1 MEFIPWTFNQ
11 KEYTPGYKRTLEQVG
26 PTSLYLY
33 DIVRSKYISL
43 PVIPNSVSASYTAS
57 LKQLSSFGILH
68 PINYYVGGSAKTIS
82 FAVDVHE
89 DLVMDYT
96 GRENTE
102 RNNLY
107 HMLDILKAMSEPR
120 EDNGRLEP
128 PHVYMQLGNQFAGK
142 GHIETTISLA
152 TPYRDNRYVLA
163 NINITFTFHD
173 SFKNSELEIVS
184 EEPGSLKIGLG
195 VSDLERLDVTEENF
209 ENFFKENFGIDA
221 ILRRTLADSK
231 LYNLAHNYNT
241 LYSYVDNLKLGK
253 AYDQAR
259 EVEQL
264 LENLNDYI
272 LKGDLSAITALG
284 TPPPITWQTL
294 YYEDHESVDKAA
306 AFALVKGLATF
317 KVIMT
322 GNYYAEQTKPNLLAL
337 KAEIE
342 AVKAQHRAYRAW
354 YHVVAYRVEYGEPY
368 PDIYADEEE
377 FRDSIDYGLE
387 TLLSMINTQ
396 LKVYGFSESE
406 E

>member
-11 KEYTPGYKRTLEQVG
+11 KEYTPGYKRTLEQIG

-43 PVIPNSVSASYTAS
+43 PVIPDSVSASYTAS

-120 EDNGRLEP
+120 EANGRLEP

-195 VSDLERLDVTEENF
+195 VSDLERLGATEENF

-241 LYSYVDNLKLGK
+241 LYSYVDRLKSRK

-259 EVEQL
+259 EAEQL
-264 LENLNDYI
+264 LENLNEYI

-284 TPPPITWQTL
+284 TPPPITGETL
-294 YYEDHESVDKAA
+294 YHEDADKAA

-354 YHVVAYRVEYGEPY
+354 YLAEEWGGSYSRILEVEG
-368 PDIYADEEE
+368 DLEE

-387 TLLSMINTQ
+387 TLLNMINTQ

>member
-43 PVIPNSVSASYTAS
+43 PVIPNSVSASYTAA

-68 PINYYVGGSAKTIS
+68 PINYYIGGSAKTIS

-195 VSDLERLDVTEENF
+195 VSDLERLGATEENF

-231 LYNLAHNYNT
+231 LYNLAHRYIT
-241 LYSYVDNLKLGK
+241 LYTYDSNSDRVKKMKQRFDNL
-253 AYDQAR
+253 D
-259 EVEQL
+259 
-264 LENLNDYI
+264 DYI
-272 LKGDLSAITALG
+272 LQGNLSAIAALVG
-284 TPPPITWQTL
+284 APAPITEETM
-294 YYEDHESVDKAA
+294 DVGHADMAA
-306 AFALVKGLATF
+306 PFALIKGLATF

-322 GNYYAEQTKPNLLAL
+322 GNYYTEQTKQNLLAL
-337 KAEIE
+337 QTEISI
-342 AVKAQHRAYRAW
+342 AKAQYRAFRDR
-354 YHVVAYRVEYGEPY
+354 YLAVSYGGSYSDLKDHEG
-368 PDIYADEEE
+368 DHEE
-377 FRDSIDYGLE
+377 FRDSIDSGYE
-387 TLLSMINTQ
+387 TLLNMINTQ
-396 LKVYGFSESE
+396 LKFYDFSESE

>member
-11 KEYTPGYKRTLEQVG
+11 KEYTPGYKRTLEQIG

-43 PVIPNSVSASYTAS
+43 PVIPDSVSASYTAS

-107 HMLDILKAMSEPR
+107 HMLDILKAMSESR
-120 EDNGRLEP
+120 EVNGRLEP

-142 GHIETTISLA
+142 GHIETSISLA

-184 EEPGSLKIGLG
+184 EESGSLKIGLG
-195 VSDLERLDVTEENF
+195 VSDLERLGATEENF

-241 LYSYVDNLKLGK
+241 LYSYVDRIKFHKGD
-253 AYDQAR
+253 DQAR

-264 LENLNDYI
+264 FENLNEYI

-294 YYEDHESVDKAA
+294 YHEDADKAA

-337 KAEIE
+337 KTEIE
-342 AVKAQHRAYRAW
+342 AAKAQYRAYRAW
-354 YHVVAYRVEYGEPY
+354 YLAEEYGGSYSRILEL
-368 PDIYADEEE
+368 YADLEE

-396 LKVYGFSESE
+396 LRVYGFSESE

>member
-11 KEYTPGYKRTLEQVG
+11 KEYTPGYKRTLEQIG

-68 PINYYVGGSAKTIS
+68 PINYYIGGSAKTIS

-195 VSDLERLDVTEENF
+195 VSDLERLGVTEENF

-241 LYSYVDNLKLGK
+241 LYSYVDRLKFRK
-253 AYDQAR
+253 AYAQAR

-264 LENLNDYI
+264 LENLNEYI

-294 YYEDHESVDKAA
+294 YHEDADKAA

-322 GNYYAEQTKPNLLAL
+322 GNYYDEQTKPNLLAL

-342 AVKAQHRAYRAW
+342 AVKAQYRAYRDW
-354 YHVVAYRVEYGEPY
+354 YLAEEWGGSYSRILEVEG
-368 PDIYADEEE
+368 DLEE

-387 TLLSMINTQ
+387 TLLNMINTQ